1 MSEEINSGAAQAL
14 PAYPCLARVVS
25 NIDPTYMGVLE
36 VSLIRP
42 GAGNNDSA
50 TQIQQV
56 EMMTSFFGSTGFDY
70 IAEDPNDYNNT
81 QKSYGM
87 WFCPPDVGTTVLVI
101 FVNGDPSRG
110 YWIGCVPDAF
120 MNFSVPGLAATEA
133 FVAGDADDYES
144 KPTRLPVAEYNK
156 AVSENNTEGSKTK
169 LKKPK
174 HLIADI
180 LESQGLLLDD
190 IRGITSSSARREA
203 PSMVF
208 GISTP
213 GPLDKRPGSKRGPVG
228 KLESQFPNAF
238 VSRLGGTTF
247 VMDDGDAAFQ
257 RKTKPGG
264 GPDADPPVGGPEYA
278 SVENDE
284 EGLPDVPH
292 NELVRIRTRT
302 GHQFLMHNSEDLIY
316 ITNSRGTSWI
326 EFTSDGKIDIYAQD
340 SISIH
345 TEQDFNLFAE
355 RDINIEAGRN
365 FNTKVGTNVLK
376 ADVGEGFGEMHTH
389 VLGNQILIVEKDQ
402 LINVQKDVF
411 VTYEGLFKHRIVGDT
426 NVTLDAN
433 LNVTIIGD
441 YNLNTQGANKFTST
455 ANTEIFSGAATVITT
470 ADGLDVNTGTD
481 NNFTAGGNT
490 GIKSG
495 GNHVETAARIDMNGP
510 AAPVA
515 AKTVAA
521 DIAVKIEANE
531 YPKRLVTHATPRH
544 APVDTSEA
552 TNAEKEEEYFRSI
565 MRRIPTTEPYPQHEN
580 LDPLAYYEDKT
591 DRDLDGRYGEYVIK
605 FKKLSADVPPDETAT
620 TVPQEV
626 MAIDV
631 TNIDK
636 PQDKSTSDTISMP
649 AELWKKY
656 STLSDTFN
664 PTKPAS
670 GE

>member
-1 MSEEINSGAAQAL
+1 MANEDINSGVGEVL
-14 PAYPCLARVVS
+14 PAYPCLARIVS
-25 NIDPTYMGVLE
+25 HVDPSYMGVLE

-42 GAGNNDSA
+42 GSGNTDSA

-56 EMMTSFFGSTGFDY
+56 EMMSSFFGSTGFDY
-70 IAEDPNDYNNT
+70 TAEDPNDYNNT

-87 WFCPPDVGTTVLVI
+87 WFIPPDVGTTVLVI
-101 FVNGDPSRG
+101 FVNGDPSKG

-133 FVAGDADDYES
+133 FVEGDADDYES

-156 AVSENNTEGSKTK
+156 SITENNTTGSQTK

-174 HLIADI
+174 HPIADT
-180 LESQGLLLDD
+180 LEAQGLMLDD

-213 GPLDKRPGSKRGPVG
+213 GPVDKRPGSKTGPVG
-228 KLESQFPNAF
+228 PLESQFPNAF

-264 GPDADPPVGGPEYA
+264 GPNAEPPVGGPEYA

-284 EGLPDVPH
+284 EGLPTIPH

-326 EFTSDGKIDIYAQD
+326 EFSSDGKIDIYAKD

-365 FNTKVGTNVLK
+365 FNTKVGTTVLK
-376 ADVGEGFGEMHTH
+376 DDLGEGFGEMHTH
-389 VLGNQILIVEKDQ
+389 ILGNQVLIVEKNQ
-402 LINVQKDVF
+402 IVNIQKDVF
-411 VTYEGLFKHRIVGDT
+411 KTYEGKFKHRIIGDM

-433 LNVTIIGD
+433 LNVTVVGN
-441 YNLNTQGANKFTST
+441 YNQNTVGKNKFT
-455 ANTEIFSGAATVITT
+455 AMAGTEIYSGADTII
-470 ADGLDVNTGTD
+470 NS
-481 NNFTAGGNT
+481 T
-490 GIKSG
+490 GIHTFSSG
-495 GNHVETAARIDMNGP
+495 GITDITSAGTNIDGGQIHLNSGN
-510 AAPVA
+510 ASVA
-515 AKTVAA
+515 ETVAA
-521 DIAVKIEANE
+521 PIAVKIEATE
-531 YPKRLVTHATPRH
+531 YPKQLVTHATPRH
-544 APVDTSEA
+544 APVDTSIDK
-552 TNAEKEEEYFRSI
+552 NAEKEEDYFRSI
-565 MRRIPTTEPYPQHEN
+565 MRRIPTAEPYPQHEN
-580 LDPLAYYEDKT
+580 LDPLAYYEDKI
-591 DRDLDGRYGEYVIK
+591 DRDIDGRYAEYEIEFTV
-605 FKKLSADVPPDETAT
+605 LADESDEIS
-620 TVPQEV
+620 
-626 MAIDV
+626 AIDV
-631 TNIDK
+631 TNINK
-636 PQDKSTSDTISMP
+636 PQDKSTSDTIATP

-664 PTKPAS
+664 PTKPTS

>member
-1 MSEEINSGAAQAL
+1 MANEDINSGVGEAL
-14 PAYPCLARVVS
+14 PAYPCLARIVS
-25 NIDPTYMGVLE
+25 HVDPSYMGVLE

-42 GAGNNDSA
+42 GAGNTDSA

-56 EMMTSFFGSTGFDY
+56 EMMSSFFGSTGFDY
-70 IAEDPNDYNNT
+70 TAEDPNDYNNT

-87 WFCPPDVGTTVLVI
+87 WFIPPDVGTTVLVI
-101 FVNGDPSRG
+101 FVNGDPSKG
-110 YWIGCVPDAF
+110 YWIGCVPDAY

-133 FVAGDADDYES
+133 FVEGDADDYES

-156 AVSENNTEGSKTK
+156 SITENNTTGSQTK

-174 HLIADI
+174 HLIADV
-180 LESQGLLLDD
+180 LEAQGLMLDD

-213 GPLDKRPGSKRGPVG
+213 GPLDKRPGSKKGAVG
-228 KLESQFPNAF
+228 QLESQFPNAF

-257 RKTKPGG
+257 RKKKPGG
-264 GPDADPPVGGPEYA
+264 GPDADPGGPEYA
-278 SVENDE
+278 SVENEE
-284 EGLPDVPH
+284 EGLPDIPH

-326 EFTSDGKIDIYAQD
+326 EFTSDGKIDIYAKD
-340 SISIH
+340 SVSIH

-365 FNTKVGTNVLK
+365 FNTKVGTTALK
-376 ADVGEGFGEMHTH
+376 DDLGEGFGEMHTH
-389 VLGNQILIVEKDQ
+389 VLGNQVLIVEKNQ
-402 LINVQKDVF
+402 LTNVQKDVF

-426 NVTLDAN
+426 NITLDAN
-433 LNVTIIGD
+433 LNVAIVGE
-441 YNLNTQGANKFTST
+441 YNLNTGGSNKFTAMS
-455 ANTEIFSGAATVITT
+455 NTEIFSGAATFVTST
-470 ADGLDVNTGTD
+470 ENFDLNTGTD
-481 NNFTAGGNT
+481 NNFIAVAGNT
-490 GIKSG
+490 NIKSA
-495 GNHVETAARIDMNGP
+495 GNHVEMATEIHMNGPDATEAVAVVSADIAARIQ
-510 AAPVA
+510 
-515 AKTVAA
+515 A
-521 DIAVKIEANE
+521 DE

-544 APVDTSEA
+544 APLDTSLDK
-552 TNAEKEEEYFRSI
+552 NAEKEEEYFRSI
-565 MRRIPTTEPYPQHEN
+565 MRRTPTAEPYPQHEN

-591 DRDLDGRYGEYVIK
+591 DRDIDGRYAEYVIK
-605 FKKLSADVPPDETAT
+605 FKDLGNSVS
-620 TVPQEV
+620 
-626 MAIDV
+626 AIDV
-631 TNIDK
+631 TNVDK
-636 PQDKSTSDTISMP
+636 PQDKSTSDTISTA
-649 AELWKKY
+649 AELWKTY